1 MTFTAPPFRGH
12 GRAVAGSPVA
22 GEAPDGLLSWYGGG
36 GRSAAVAARVTP
48 TGVPGRLGEVDTVAH
63 WRALIVLGTAQFLM
77 VLDTSVMNVS
87 ISQLVEDFHTEVT
100 TIQAVITLYAL
111 VMAAFMMIGG
121 RLGDILGRRRLF
133 VLGLVVYGIGSAL
146 TALAP
151 TVWVLALGWSVIE
164 GLGAALVLPA
174 MAALV
179 AESYHGRERA
189 VAYGVIGGLAG
200 AGIAVGPLLGGWVT
214 TYLSWRLVF
223 AGEVVVVAAILC
235 FHRVVAESVRADPRP
250 RLDVVGAALSA
261 AGLGL
266 GVLGVL
272 QSSSW
277 GWVQPRNP
285 PFTVLGFAP
294 TLFVISAG
302 AVVLALFVHWERRRD
317 AHGADP
323 LVHLPLLSRPPLRSG
338 LMTLLSQNLILLGLF
353 FTIPLYL
360 QVVQGFDA
368 FQTGLRLLPVSIT
381 MLVTSM
387 GAARLGRVAGPRR
400 VVRLALVTLAAAIVW
415 LLATIEPVI
424 DDAQFAGA
432 MALLGVGMGLL
443 ASQLG
448 NVVQSSADEQ
458 ERSEVGGLQFTA
470 QNLGSAL
477 GTALIGSLLIG
488 ALANAFTTHVE
499 QNPSLSDET
508 RHQTAIAL
516 EAGVKF
522 VPTDQV
528 RSAAER
534 AGLPPSE
541 VDAVTDSYASA
552 QLDGLKAAILAT
564 GGITLAG
571 FLVTTHLPTA
581 RTGRPKHPESEDA
594 ADAPGPVR

>member
-1 MTFTAPPFRGH
+1 MRQ
-12 GRAVAGSPVA
+12 
-22 GEAPDGLLSWYGGG
+22 
-36 GRSAAVAARVTP
+36 
-48 TGVPGRLGEVDTVAH
+48 
-63 WRALIVLGTAQFLM
+63 WRALAVLGTAQFLM

-87 ISQLVEDFHTEVT
+87 ISQLVEDFDTEVT
-100 TIQAVITLYAL
+100 AIQAVITLYAL
-111 VMAAFMMIGG
+111 VMAAFMATGG

-133 VLGLVVYGIGSAL
+133 LIGLVVYGVGSAL
-146 TALAP
+146 TAVAP
-151 TVWVLALGWSVIE
+151 TLWMLALGWSVVE

-179 AESYHGRERA
+179 AESYTGRDRA

-214 TYLSWRLVF
+214 TYLTWRLVF
-223 AGEVVVVAAILC
+223 AGEVVVVIAMLC
-235 FHRVVAESVRADPRP
+235 FRGAIPESPRPEHRP
-250 RLDVVGAALSA
+250 RLDGVGAFLSA

-272 QSSSW
+272 QSGTW
-277 GWVQPRNP
+277 GWVQPQNP

-294 TLFVISAG
+294 TLFVVAAG
-302 AVVLALFVHWERRRD
+302 VLVLAAFAKWERRRE
-317 AHGADP
+317 AHGTDP
-323 LVHLPLLSRPPLRSG
+323 LIHLSLLHRLPLRSG
-338 LMTLLSQNLILLGLF
+338 LLTLVSQNLILLGLF
-353 FTIPLYL
+353 FAIPLYL

-368 FQTGLRLLPVSIT
+368 FETGLRLLPVSVT
-381 MLVTSM
+381 MLLASVLAS
-387 GAARLGRVAGPRR
+387 RLGRVMGPRR
-400 VVRLALVTLAAAIVW
+400 VVRLALLTLLGAITW

-448 NVVQSSADEQ
+448 NVVQSSAGEE

-477 GTALIGSLLIG
+477 GTALIGSILVG
-488 ALANAFTTHVE
+488 ALAHAFTTQVAK
-499 QNPSLSDET
+499 NPDVSQEA
-508 RHQTAIAL
+508 RQQTSVAL
-516 EAGVKF
+516 EAGISF

-534 AGLPPSE
+534 AGLPPAE
-541 VDAVTDSYASA
+541 VDAVTDSYATA
-552 QLDGLKAAILAT
+552 QLNGLKAAILAA
-564 GGITLAG
+564 GGITLASL
-571 FLVTTHLPTA
+571 LVTTHLPT
-581 RTGRPKHPESEDA
+581 GRAGRGKGPGA
-594 ADAPGPVR
+594 GAPGVPLEQA

>member
-1 MTFTAPPFRGH
+1 MK
-12 GRAVAGSPVA
+12 
-22 GEAPDGLLSWYGGG
+22 
-36 GRSAAVAARVTP
+36 
-48 TGVPGRLGEVDTVAH
+48 H

-87 ISQLVEDFHTEVT
+87 ISQLVEDFDTEVT
-100 TIQAVITLYAL
+100 AIQAVITLYAL
-111 VMAAFMMIGG
+111 VMAAFMIIGG
-121 RLGDILGRRRLF
+121 RFGDILGRRRLF
-133 VLGLVVYGIGSAL
+133 FLGLMVYGTGSAL
-146 TALAP
+146 TAVAP
-151 TVWVLALGWSVIE
+151 TLWVLAVGWSVIE
-164 GLGAALVLPA
+164 GLGAAMVLPA

-179 AESYHGRERA
+179 AESYRGRDRA

-214 TYLSWRLVF
+214 TYLTWRLVF
-223 AGEVVVVAAILC
+223 AGEVVVVVAVLFFRRAITEAP
-235 FHRVVAESVRADPRP
+235 RTGPRP
-250 RLDVVGAALSA
+250 SMDGVGAVLSA

-272 QSSSW
+272 QSSTW

-285 PFTVLGFAP
+285 PFTVMGFAP
-294 TLFVISAG
+294 TLFVVGAG
-302 AVVLALFVHWERRRD
+302 ALVLATFAHWERRRAAHHVD
-317 AHGADP
+317 A
-323 LVHLPLLSRPPLRSG
+323 LVHLSLLRRPALRSG
-338 LMTLLSQNLILLGLF
+338 LAALLSQNLILLGLF

-368 FQTGLRLLPVSIT
+368 FETGLRLLPVSLT
-381 MLVTSM
+381 MLASSLV
-387 GAARLGRVAGPRR
+387 AARLGRLAGPRR
-400 VVRLALVTLAAAIVW
+400 VVRLALATLAGAIVW
-415 LLATIEPVI
+415 LLATIDPVI
-424 DDAQFAGA
+424 DDTQFALA

-448 NVVQSSADEQ
+448 NVVQSSAGEE

-488 ALANAFTTHVE
+488 SLAHAFTTQVDDD
-499 QNPSLSDET
+499 PRLSQEA
-508 RHQTAIAL
+508 RQQVGVAL
-516 EAGVKF
+516 QAGISF
-522 VPTDQV
+522 VPTEQV
-528 RSAAER
+528 RTAAER

-564 GGITLAG
+564 GGVTLAA
-571 FLVTTHLPTA
+571 FLVTPRLPGGRTQRTEPPATGAPTA
-581 RTGRPKHPESEDA
+581 ARGVTP
-594 ADAPGPVR
+594 